1 MYDGLNQGQ
10 IDVARLRRALAGVR
24 CRGLRTAAW
33 SWLRPDAN
41 TCADRA
47 FCHTFGRG
55 EGKHQMV
62 SGRPYSIVAAPETG
76 RTSWTAVLDA
86 VRMEPGADVAAVTT
100 VQIRERAG
108 MVPSRVCLATDM
120 TAT

>member
-1 MYDGLNQGQ
+1 M
-10 IDVARLRRALAGVR
+10 
-24 CRGLRTAAW
+24 
-33 SWLRPDAN
+33 RPDTS

-62 SGRPYSIVAAPETG
+62 AGRPYSIVAAPKTG
-76 RTSWTAVLDA
+76 RTSWAAVLDA
-86 VRMEPGADVAAVTT
+86 VRMEPGADVASVTT
-100 VQIRERAG
+100 VQIRKRAG
-108 MVPSRVCLATDM
+108 TVPSRVCLTTDT